1 MLNVKEQLVRELNTI
16 LPTYY
21 ELFCD
26 STTETPCIT
35 YIENLS
41 YDTLTGDTFGYS
53 QVGFNIKVWGN
64 DIGVLSEYMIKVDA
78 VMRRLGFKRIS
89 YNEIVYNGQIEL
101 VGSYVGLGKE
111 NYE

>member
-1 MLNVKEQLVRELNTI
+1 
-16 LPTYY
+16 
-21 ELFCD
+21 
-26 STTETPCIT
+26 
-35 YIENLS
+35 
-41 YDTLTGDTFGYS
+41 
-53 QVGFNIKVWGN
+53 
-64 DIGVLSEYMIKVDA
+64 MIKVDA